1 MGLYHRIV
9 QPVMGTLLNADQQHQ
24 VAVQTMRWLYWNW
37 ISPLN
42 STEQLLKTTFAGM
55 TVPSPVGLAAGLD
68 KQVLLARKMLAI
80 GFGFTTVGTITSE
93 PRVGN
98 PKPRLVTLK
107 SEQALVNTMGFP
119 NPGMEQAFARIAN
132 LGNERQR
139 CIVSISPTTIDE
151 ALQMYQKLPPNCGGV
166 EFNISCP
173 NAKGHATF
181 QDPQLLAEALQELCR
196 VKTVPIF
203 VKLPRDHNAIV
214 NTAKVAIKNGADGLV
229 ISNTRPVTNEK
240 LSTGAGGLSGAPL
253 FESTIEL
260 IRTVRSEL
268 EPQVPIIA
276 SGGIGS
282 ARDVW
287 RVLAAG
293 ASVAQIY
300 TALIYHG
307 IFLPTVINREL
318 ARMMKTAGVTRVADI
333 EGEPPLVKRS
343 ALALL

>member
-1 MGLYHRIV
+1 MLR
-9 QPVMGTLLNADQQHQ
+9 
-24 VAVQTMRWLYWNW
+24 
-37 ISPLN
+37 
-42 STEQLLKTTFAGM
+42 
-55 TVPSPVGLAAGLD
+55 PSP
-68 KQVLLARKMLAI
+68 
-80 GFGFTTVGTITSE
+80 SSSNY
-93 PRVGN
+93 P
-98 PKPRLVTLK
+98 
-107 SEQALVNTMGFP
+107 
-119 NPGMEQAFARIAN
+119 
-132 LGNERQR
+132 
-139 CIVSISPTTIDE
+139 
-151 ALQMYQKLPPNCGGV
+151 
-166 EFNISCP
+166 
-173 NAKGHATF
+173 ATY
-181 QDPQLLAEALQELCR
+181 
-196 VKTVPIF
+196 
-203 VKLPRDHNAIV
+203 NAIV

-253 FESTIEL
+253 FESTIGL

-333 EGEPPLVKRS
+333 EGEPPLVKHS